1 MTRSPYSLWLWPV
14 ISVLVALTA
23 AAAVIR
29 LERPPGEPLPTVAEA
44 ALEPAPA
51 PAPDPAAAGDPA
63 APVLIDTI
71 GRDDSIYLSLKR
83 NGVADLELAHL
94 TDAMGVLFDASR
106 SKPGDSYRLAI
117 GRDGKITSFS
127 YVQHSQPEQV
137 LHVERTAAGEFSV
150 RQIAEPLDTSIVAL
164 QVTIEDNLSNAIAGA
179 GESVLITDL
188 LADRIFGSV
197 IDFNKDP
204 RKGDRIGLVLRKL
217 FKDGKFVRDDR
228 VLLARYEGEIVSQAA
243 VFYETEEGS
252 GYYDENGKSV
262 ERMFLLSPLSYRRI
276 SSGFSHKRFHPIL
289 KRNMPHLGM
298 DFAADKGTRVWATA
312 RGTVRYAGRKG
323 GYGKLVEIE
332 HPNGYRTR
340 YAHLSR
346 ISVRK
351 GQRVDKYEIVG
362 RVGSTGRAT
371 GPHLHYELL
380 RNGRHRNPAIVN
392 REAKVTPL
400 PEDRKDHFFAYRD
413 RLVARAAAAGP
424 AVALQ
429 NPEP

>member
-1 MTRSPYSLWLWPV
+1 MLL
-14 ISVLVALTA
+14 
-23 AAAVIR
+23 
-29 LERPPGEPLPTVAEA
+29 
-44 ALEPAPA
+44 
-51 PAPDPAAAGDPA
+51 
-63 APVLIDTI
+63 
-71 GRDDSIYLSLKR
+71 
-83 NGVADLELAHL
+83 
-94 TDAMGVLFDASR
+94 
-106 SKPGDSYRLAI
+106 
-117 GRDGKITSFS
+117 
-127 YVQHSQPEQV
+127 
-137 LHVERTAAGEFSV
+137 
-150 RQIAEPLDTSIVAL
+150 
-164 QVTIEDNLSNAIAGA
+164 
-179 GESVLITDL
+179 TDL

-204 RKGDRIGLVLRKL
+204 RKGDRLGLVLRKL
-217 FKDGKFVRDDR
+217 FKDGEFVRVDR
-228 VLLARYEGEIVSQAA
+228 VLLARYEGEIVKQLA
-243 VFYETEEGS
+243 VFYETGEGS

-298 DFAADKGTRVWATA
+298 DFAADTGTRVWATA
-312 RGTVRYAGRKG
+312 RGTVSYAGRKG
-323 GYGKLVEIE
+323 AYGKLVEIE

-362 RVGSTGRAT
+362 RVGSTGRST

-380 RNGRHRNPAIVN
+380 RNGRHRNPANVN
-392 REAKVTPL
+392 REAKVKPL
-400 PEDRKDHFFAYRD
+400 PEDRKTHFFAHRD

-429 NPEP
+429 NPGR

>member
-14 ISVLVALTA
+14 ISVLIALTA

-29 LERPPGEPLPTVAEA
+29 LDRPPGEPRAAVPEATV
-44 ALEPAPA
+44 EPAPA
-51 PAPDPAAAGDPA
+51 PPPDPAAARVEA
-63 APVLIDTI
+63 SALLDTI

-83 NGVADLELAHL
+83 HGVADLELAHM
-94 TDAMGVLFDASR
+94 TEAMGAVFDASR
-106 SKPGDSYRLAI
+106 SKPGDSYRLVV
-117 GRDGKITSFS
+117 GRDGEITSFS
-127 YVQHSQPEQV
+127 YVQRNQPEQV
-137 LHVERTAAGEFSV
+137 LRVERAPAGGFSV
-150 RQIAEPLDTSIVAL
+150 RRVAEPLDTTVVAL

-179 GESVLITDL
+179 GESVLLTDL

-204 RKGDRIGLVLRKL
+204 RKGDRLGLVLRKL
-217 FKDGKFVRDDR
+217 FKDGEFVRVDR
-228 VLLARYEGEIVSQAA
+228 VLLARYEGEIVKQLA
-243 VFYETEEGS
+243 VFYETGEGS

-298 DFAADKGTRVWATA
+298 DFAADTGTRVWATA
-312 RGTVRYAGRKG
+312 RGTVSYAGRKG
-323 GYGKLVEIE
+323 AYGKLVEIE

-362 RVGSTGRAT
+362 RVGSTGRST

-400 PEDRKDHFFAYRD
+400 PEDRKTHFFAHRD

-429 NPEP
+429 NPGR

>member
-14 ISVLVALTA
+14 TSVLIALTA

-29 LERPPGEPLPTVAEA
+29 LERPPDEPHA
-44 ALEPAPA
+44 ADAGAIVEPAPA
-51 PAPDPAAAGDPA
+51 PPPDPAAAGDQEA
-63 APVLIDTI
+63 AALLDTI
-71 GRDDSIYLSLKR
+71 GRDDSIYLSLKKH
-83 NGVADLELAHL
+83 GVADLELAHL
-94 TDAMGVLFDASR
+94 TDAMGALFDATR
-106 SKPGDSYRLAI
+106 AKPGDSYRLVV
-117 GRDGKITSFS
+117 GRDGEIASFS
-127 YVQHSQPEQV
+127 YVQRNQPEQV
-137 LHVERTAAGEFSV
+137 LHAERTAAGGYSV
-150 RQIAEPLDTSIVAL
+150 RRVAEPLDTSIVAL
-164 QVTIEDNLSNAIAGA
+164 RVTIEDNLSNAIAGA
-179 GESVLITDL
+179 GESVLLTDQ

-204 RKGDRIGLVLRKL
+204 RKGDRLGLVVRKL
-217 FKDGKFVRDDR
+217 FKDGAFVRVDR

-298 DFAADKGTRVWATA
+298 DFAAPKGTRVWATA
-312 RGTVRYAGRKG
+312 RGTVSYAGRKG

-332 HPNGYRTR
+332 HPNGYSTR

-351 GQRVDKYEIVG
+351 GQRVDKYEVVG
-362 RVGSTGRAT
+362 RVGSTGLAT

-400 PEDRKDHFFAYRD
+400 PEDRKAHFFAHRD
-413 RLVARAAAAGP
+413 RLLARAAASAP

-429 NPEP
+429 NPGR

>member
-14 ISVLVALTA
+14 IPVLIALTA
-23 AAAVIR
+23 AASVIR
-29 LERPPGEPLPTVAEA
+29 LERPPGEPGPAAEA
-44 ALEPAPA
+44 TVEPALAPA
-51 PAPDPAAAGDPA
+51 PSAAVHQEAQA
-63 APVLIDTI
+63 LLDTI
-71 GRDDSIYLSLKR
+71 GRDDSIYLSLKKH
-83 NGVADLELAHL
+83 GISDPELAHL
-94 TDAMGVLFDASR
+94 TDAMGDRFDVS
-106 SKPGDSYRLAI
+106 SLKPGDSYRLVV
-117 GRDGKITSFS
+117 GQEGEITSFS
-127 YVQHSQPEQV
+127 YVQRYKPEHILQ
-137 LHVERTAAGEFSV
+137 VERTADGGFSV
-150 RQIAEPLDTSIVAL
+150 RRVAEPLDTSIVAL
-164 QVTIEDNLSNAIAGA
+164 QVTIDDNLSNAIAGA
-179 GESVLITDL
+179 GESGVLTDL

-204 RKGDRIGLVLRKL
+204 RKGDRLGLVLRKL
-217 FKDGKFVRDDR
+217 FKNGTFVRVDR
-228 VLLARYEGEIVSQAA
+228 VLMARYDGEIVSQLA

-276 SSGFSHKRFHPIL
+276 SSGFSHNRFHPIL

-312 RGTVRYAGRKG
+312 RGTVTYAGRKG
-323 GYGKLVEIE
+323 GYGNLVEIE

-362 RVGSTGRAT
+362 RVGATGLAT

-392 REAKVTPL
+392 REAKVIPL
-400 PEDRKDHFFAYRD
+400 PEDRKGHFFAHRD
-413 RLVARAAAAGP
+413 RLVARAAAAGA

-429 NPEP
+429 NPGR